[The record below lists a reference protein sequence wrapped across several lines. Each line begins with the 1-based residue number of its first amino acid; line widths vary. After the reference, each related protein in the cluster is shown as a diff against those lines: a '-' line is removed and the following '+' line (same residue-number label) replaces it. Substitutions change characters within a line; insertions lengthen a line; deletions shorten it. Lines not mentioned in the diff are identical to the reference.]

1 MGGLGKLWKGRF
13 EAGQKLV
20 VRLLRVGPRIL
31 SGLWVTWY
39 GTAGVMRATGSWSES
54 AMAEPQAN
62 NIPVPK
68 HLDEAR
74 EKTLSI
80 AMASGGL
87 I

>member
-1 MGGLGKLWKGRF
+1 
-13 EAGQKLV
+13 
-20 VRLLRVGPRIL
+20 
-31 SGLWVTWY
+31 
-39 GTAGVMRATGSWSES
+39 
-54 AMAEPQAN
+54 MAEPQAN

-87 I
+87 NFGRKMLGRYKYKT